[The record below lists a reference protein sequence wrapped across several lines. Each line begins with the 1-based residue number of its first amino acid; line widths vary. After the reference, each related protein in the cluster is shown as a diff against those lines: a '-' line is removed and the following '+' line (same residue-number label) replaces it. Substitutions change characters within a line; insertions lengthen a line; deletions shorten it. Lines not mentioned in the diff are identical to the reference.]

1 MIRSLCKS
9 YGKTPVL
16 QDVNLNIPQG
26 SVFGMVGINGAGKST
41 LLRLMAG
48 VLKADKGGVCYEG
61 QDVFE
66 NEQVKKDI
74 FFLPDDPYYSTGTT
88 GRSWRGCILPF
99 TALTK
104 TFFPADAS
112 CSAWTRR
119 RPCAIFPRA

>member
-1 MIRSLCKS
+1 MIEIRSLCKS

-48 VLKADKGGVCYEG
+48 VLKADKGSVCYEG

-74 FFLPDDPYYSTGTT
+74 LFLPDDPYHSRGTT
-88 GRSWRGCILPF
+88 GQELARL
-99 TALTK
+99 
-104 TFFPADAS
+104 
-112 CSAWTRR
+112 
-119 RPCAIFPRA
+119 